1 MYKEAVEL
9 IVKDEDKGKRLDQFI
24 NENISTLSR
33 SYVQNLIDKEKIVLE
48 GRKKIKAGLK
58 LKGNEK
64 ITVTIPEE
72 EELEVIPE
80 NIPIDIVYEDRDIVI
95 INKNPDMVVHPAP
108 GNYNGTLVNAIMYHI
123 KDLSSINGVIRP
135 GIVHRLDKDTSGLI
149 VIAKNDRAHISL
161 AEMFQEKKIDKYYIA
176 IVKGKVK
183 KDKGRIETNIGRN
196 PKDRKKMAVVDRGG
210 KRAISNFYVL
220 DRSETHT
227 LLLVGIETG
236 RTHQIR
242 VHMKYLGNVI
252 EGDQVYARS
261 NKYANR
267 QMLHAFKLLFTHPIS
282 NGSIEVEGDL
292 PFDIIECM
300 QKVGLNFDIKKI
312 NEVIEENRE
321 K

>member
-1 MYKEAVEL
+1 MYKEAIEL

-242 VHMKYLGNVI
+242 VHLKYINHPVV
-252 EGDQVYARS
+252 GDPEYGPKKTIDTIGQA
-261 NKYANR
+261 
-267 QMLHAFKLLFTHPIS
+267 LHAYRLSFEHPITKEKLEF
-282 NGSIEVEGDL
+282 IAELPAEFKKTLDL
-292 PFDIIECM
+292 
-300 QKVGLNFDIKKI
+300 VGLND
-312 NEVIEENRE
+312 EV
-321 K
+321 